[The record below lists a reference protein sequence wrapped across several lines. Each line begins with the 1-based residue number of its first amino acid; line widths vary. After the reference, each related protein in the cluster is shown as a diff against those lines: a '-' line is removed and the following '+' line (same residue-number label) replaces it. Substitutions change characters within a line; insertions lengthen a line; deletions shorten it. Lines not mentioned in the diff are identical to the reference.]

1 MISVGQ
7 QGQLFVSDSASGS
20 IFVIE
25 PSGIVRTWISDPLLK
40 DDKNFCPPAQLPI
53 DIGANGIAFAS
64 LFILNTDRASII
76 RVPIM
81 KDGTAGKPEL
91 FVRLDCKNL
100 NDADGLA
107 VDKDDNGSMI
117 VAVNKLNKIVK
128 VSIDKKI
135 TTLESGRVLDFPASI
150 KIDNNNSSSS
160 NSTAGQQQKQ
170 GQGEQ
175 HHHHRILYV
184 TNFGF
189 LSSIK
194 HLVPKVALLKAG
206 LGSTN

>member
-175 HHHHRILYV
+175 YHHRILYI

>member
-25 PSGIVRTWISDPLLK
+25 PSGIVRTWVSDPLLK
-40 DDKNFCPPAQLPI
+40 GDKNFCPPAQLPI
-53 DIGANGIAFAS
+53 DIGANGIAFDRNGTS
-64 LFILNTDRASII
+64 LFVLNTDRASII

-91 FVRLDCKNL
+91 FVRPDCKNL

-135 TTLESGRVLDFPASI
+135 TTLESGGVLDFPASI
-150 KIDNNNSSSS
+150 KIDNNN
-160 NSTAGQQQKQ
+160 N
-170 GQGEQ
+170 
-175 HHHHRILYV
+175 
-184 TNFGF
+184 
-189 LSSIK
+189 
-194 HLVPKVALLKAG
+194 
-206 LGSTN
+206 

>member
-91 FVRLDCKNL
+91 FVRPDCKNL

-175 HHHHRILYV
+175 YHHRILYI